1 MSQRKKAPGQ
11 IYHILKDGKTFREIE
26 EIAKAFSK
34 GVPGNSSGHN
44 RPLI

>member
-1 MSQRKKAPGQ
+1 MSRRKKAPEQ

-26 EIAKAFSK
+26 KVAKAFGK

>member
-1 MSQRKKAPGQ
+1 MSQRKKAPGH
-11 IYHILKDGKTFREIE
+11 IYHILKDGKTFRKIE
-26 EIAKAFSK
+26 KVAKALGK